1 MKATELR
8 VGNLVLNKIDN
19 SILEIS
25 AKDILFL
32 EEGGDEFVFEPIP
45 LTEEWSLKLGY
56 LSMNNKTN
64 YRMQGHE
71 IWKCNDL
78 SMRDKSGKILKYVH
92 RLQNLFFELTDK
104 ELIIQS

>member
-64 YRMQGHE
+64 YRMQGHG

-78 SMRDKSGKILKYVH
+78 SICDKSGKILKYVH

-104 ELIIQS
+104 ELIRQS